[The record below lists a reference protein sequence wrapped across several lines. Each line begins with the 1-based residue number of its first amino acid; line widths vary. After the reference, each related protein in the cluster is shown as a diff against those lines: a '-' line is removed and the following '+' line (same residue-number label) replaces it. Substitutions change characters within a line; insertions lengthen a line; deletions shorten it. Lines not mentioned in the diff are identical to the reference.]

1 MKELL
6 ELLARLLGPEIC
18 KAFKQHPV
26 LGLLLVFLIA
36 LWAIALPTKTIS
48 LGYIV
53 GLTLAIVILGL
64 LSEGFNRI
72 IRSRRVPAS
81 PSNAVLFDET
91 HGQEKWGRNNPAPTI
106 DKGYMRIAGITRQH
120 YAVEVLEAGKAIS
133 LEKLREY
140 AAFILTIGPQGLCS
154 LKEDE
159 LKAIRDYVR
168 QGGGVLILSTYTGD
182 WHHEA
187 NLNRLAEDYGMT
199 FNNDVVMQKDATPH
213 HARYQ
218 LFEGKPSSKC
228 VVLAQ
233 PVEDD
238 GIQDTIKTELLK
250 DVRQIVT
257 LSSCSLNIT
266 DAATAVLRSGS
277 ESTVF
282 EPEPTGRGINI
293 RSYRERGK
301 GPVALVG
308 ASKAGKVVTVG
319 SWKTFLDDFVNEPN
333 YDNARL
339 YENILH
345 WLTARR

>member
-1 MKELL
+1 MTNWLD
-6 ELLARLLGPEIC
+6 RLGPDIGE
-18 KAFKQHPV
+18 AFKQHPV
-26 LGLLLVFLIA
+26 LGLLLAFLIA
-36 LWAIALPTKTIS
+36 LWAIALRTETIS
-48 LGYIV
+48 LGDMV

-64 LSEGFNRI
+64 LSEGVIRI
-72 IRSRRVPAS
+72 IRSRRVSAT
-81 PSNAVLFDET
+81 PSVLFDET
-91 HGQEKWGRNNPAPTI
+91 HGQEKWERNNPPPTI
-106 DKGYMRIAGITRQH
+106 SGGYKCIAGITKQH
-120 YAVEVLEAGKAIS
+120 YDVEVLEAGKVIS
-133 LEKLREY
+133 LEKLHEH

-218 LFEGKPSSKC
+218 LFEGKPSSKY

-282 EPEPTGRGINI
+282 EPEPTGRGITI